1 MNNKL
6 IATAKAPNRSTGT
19 ITLSWGLMNMSLSI
33 YTGTEDVKSTRK
45 EFVKGDPNRPAGRA
59 IIDKTTNEI
68 VQYGDVERLTEAS
81 NGAWVSLT
89 DDEMANAIGV
99 KNVAEVLSFVPAA
112 DALTAYVQDG
122 YMQVRPKSTKGQTD
136 PASAK
141 AFALFVDVL
150 AERNLVALVRL
161 ATRGPARY
169 ALLNSEGD
177 LIYVKSSDE
186 VRERL
191 AMQLP
196 DVEADHKAVANQ
208 LVDAVGVGLPTL
220 VNETAAQIQELA
232 DQKISGSEVPKA
244 GSPAP
249 ATMVPDL
256 MATLMASIEDRK
268 NSDPWGAP
276 SGEPVKVDA
285 A

>member
-1 MNNKL
+1 MNTKL
-6 IATAKAPNRSTGT
+6 IATAKAPSRSTGT
-19 ITLSWGLMNMSLSI
+19 ITLSWGLMNMSLSL
-33 YTGTEDVKSTRK
+33 YTGTEDVKSNRK

-59 IIDKTTNEI
+59 IIDKTTEEI
-68 VQYGDVERLTEAS
+68 VDYADVERLTEAS

-122 YMQVRPKSTKGQTD
+122 YMQVRPKASKGKTD

-169 ALLNSEGD
+169 ALLNAEGD
-177 LIYVKSSDE
+177 LIL
-186 VRERL
+186 RR
-191 AMQLP
+191 
-196 DVEADHKAVANQ
+196 
-208 LVDAVGVGLPTL
+208 GLG
-220 VNETAAQIQELA
+220 AFFQIDFNGILFF
-232 DQKISGSEVPKA
+232 
-244 GSPAP
+244 
-249 ATMVPDL
+249 
-256 MATLMASIEDRK
+256 
-268 NSDPWGAP
+268 
-276 SGEPVKVDA
+276 
-285 A
+285 

>member
-1 MNNKL
+1 MNTKL
-6 IATAKAPNRSTGT
+6 IATAKAPSRSTGT
-19 ITLSWGLMNMSLSI
+19 ITLSWGLMNMSLSL
-33 YTGTEDVKSTRK
+33 YTGTEEVKSTRK

-59 IIDKTTNEI
+59 IIDKTTEEI
-68 VQYGDVERLTEAS
+68 VDYADVERLTEAS

-112 DALTAYVQDG
+112 EALTAYVQDG
-122 YMQVRPKSTKGQTD
+122 YMQVRPKANKGKTD

-150 AERNLVALVRL
+150 TERNLVALVRL

-169 ALLNSEGD
+169 ALLNAEGD

-208 LVDAVGVGLPTL
+208 LVDAVGVGLPVL
-220 VNETAAQIQELA
+220 VNETAAKIQELA
-232 DQKISGSEVPKA
+232 DQKVGGGVAQATE
-244 GSPAP
+244 AP
-249 ATMVPDL
+249 TNVTAAVDL
-256 MATLMASIEDRK
+256 MATLMASIEEK
-268 NSDPWGAP
+268 KQSDPWGAP
-276 SGEPVKVDA
+276 SGAPIKVA
-285 A
+285 S